1 MYANMNPAERYA
13 MNLGSL
19 RALPSGDEFG
29 TVPVPTGTR
38 QQITIPGANPY
49 SYTGGGNFVPYS
61 PKSQAYDYQI
71 GSEATSSA
79 MPTWAW
85 VAIGAGAGLILFYA
99 LK

>member
-19 RALPSGDEFG
+19 RAVPQGDEYG
-29 TVPVPTGTR
+29 TVPIPTGNR
-38 QQITIPGANPY
+38 QISVPGANEY
-49 SYTGGGNFVPYS
+49 ASTGGNFVPYS
-61 PKSQAYDYQI
+61 PTSQAYDYQF

-85 VAIGAGAGLILFYA
+85 VAIAAAGGLILFYA

>member
-19 RALPSGDEFG
+19 RAVPPGDDYGF
-29 TVPVPTGTR
+29 VPVPTGNR
-38 QQITIPGANPY
+38 QISVPGADAY

-61 PKSQAYDYQI
+61 PKSQAYDYQF